1 MNSYRLW
8 DKVDYM
14 YVDIENV
21 VMSLDGSRIWWG
33 NVDSGDIIYEDDL
46 ENYKLEQSSGY
57 TDKWNNQVF
66 EGDIVEVRYVG
77 NEEYTG
83 LAKVSFKD
91 GSFQL
96 SGKIM
101 EKIFTD
107 NLLFGYPEDYSTDL
121 WGKKVEV
128 VGNINETPNLL
139 ERLNE

>member
-14 YVDIENV
+14 YVDIENA

-66 EGDIVEVRYVG
+66 EGDIVEVYYVG

-101 EKIFTD
+101 EKIFAD

-121 WGKKVEV
+121 WGKKVEI
-128 VGNINETPNLL
+128 VGNINETPSLL
-139 ERLNE
+139 KDIDE

>member
-66 EGDIVEVRYVG
+66 EGDIVEVYYVG

-83 LAKVSFKD
+83 LAKVSFED

-101 EKIFTD
+101 EKIFAD

-128 VGNINETPNLL
+128 VGNINETPSLL
-139 ERLNE
+139 KDID

>member
-8 DKVDYM
+8 DKINSM
-14 YVDIENV
+14 YVDTKDV
-21 VMSLDGSRIWWG
+21 VMSLDGSHIWWDIG
-33 NVDSGDIIYEDDL
+33 DSGEMEYEDNRED
-46 ENYKLEQSSGY
+46 YKLEQSSGY

-66 EGDIVEVRYVG
+66 EGDIVEVYYVG
-77 NEEYTG
+77 NEDYTG
-83 LAKVSFKD
+83 LAKVFFKD

-101 EKIFTD
+101 EKIFAD

-128 VGNINETPNLL
+128 VGNINETPSLL
-139 ERLNE
+139 KDIDE

>member
-1 MNSYRLW
+1 MNIYRLW
-8 DKVDYM
+8 DKINSM
-14 YVDIENV
+14 YVDINNV
-21 VMSLDGSRIWWG
+21 VMSLDGSHIWWDIG
-33 NVDSGDIIYEDDL
+33 DSGEMKYEDNR

-66 EGDIVEVRYVG
+66 EGDIVKVYYSG

-101 EKIFTD
+101 EKIFAD

-121 WGKKVEV
+121 WGKKVEI
-128 VGNINETPNLL
+128 VGNINETPSLL
-139 ERLNE
+139 KDID

>member
-14 YVDIENV
+14 YVDIENA

-66 EGDIVEVRYVG
+66 EGDIVEVYYVG

-101 EKIFTD
+101 EKIFAD

>member
-8 DKVDYM
+8 DKINSM
-14 YVDIENV
+14 YVDTKDV
-21 VMSLDGSRIWWG
+21 VMNLDGSHIWWNIG
-33 NVDSGDIIYEDDL
+33 DSGEMEYEDNRED
-46 ENYKLEQSSGY
+46 YKLEQSSGY
-57 TDKWNNQVF
+57 TDKWGNQVF
-66 EGDIVEVRYVG
+66 EGDIVKVCYVG

-83 LAKVSFKD
+83 LAKVSFED

-101 EKIFTD
+101 EKIFAD

-121 WGKKVEV
+121 WGKKVEI

-139 ERLNE
+139 KGINK

>member
-128 VGNINETPNLL
+128 VGNINETPSLL
-139 ERLNE
+139 KDIDE